1 MRLLHVGLV
10 SGSQKNADHF
20 FKDILGL
27 EKGEKKQL
35 SADLSDAIFG
45 FNRASDFFYYQN
57 ESTVFEVFIN
67 ERKDTVDN
75 QIGHVCLE
83 VVGRD
88 SLAERCENAGL
99 AVKKIDKKGSM
110 LMFIR
115 DFDGNLYEIKEVIK

>member
-10 SGSQKNADHF
+10 SGSQKNADGF

-27 EKGEKKQL
+27 EKGEKKHL
-35 SADLSDAIFG
+35 EADLSNEIFG
-45 FNRASDFFYYQN
+45 FNGASDFFYYQN

-67 ERKDTVDN
+67 DRKDTINN

-83 VVGRD
+83 VAGRD
-88 SLAERCENAGL
+88 NLAERCKKAGL
-99 AVKKIDKKGSM
+99 SVEKINKKGSV

-115 DFDGNLYEIKEVIK
+115 DFDGNLYEIKEETK